1 MHSPHTFDIKSM
13 KPQTICNGGSRTIA
27 NLDNFPILRGMATYS
42 LSLEKGGIRE
52 PHWHPNAAELSYC
65 LSGKAL
71 MTIFGHGDTHNTFTL
86 ERDEIAFVPQGFL
99 HHIENISDEETKF
112 IITFNHEKPE
122 DIGISGSTG
131 SIPDA
136 ALGYTFSV
144 KSEFFAKINKP
155 KQDILI
161 GKRSSIAKPEFPNIP
176 NPYKF
181 NLKEA
186 PQIQSK
192 IQSRGGTVILANAY
206 SFPILNGLSCYS
218 LVLKKGGIR
227 EPHWHP
233 NAAELDYV
241 MKGKARMIIFSPGG
255 DIDAFEVGPDQI
267 VFIPTAYFHYIENIG
282 DEELHFAVF
291 FSHEKPQDIGISG
304 AFGSYS
310 NEVLGAVFN
319 VNPKIFESLPKYQE
333 DLLVVAGGG

>member
-1 MHSPHTFDIKSM
+1 MHSPHTFDIKST
-13 KPQTICNGGSRTIA
+13 KPQTICKGGSRTIA
-27 NLDNFPILRGMATYS
+27 NSDNFPILKGMATYS
-42 LSLEKGGIRE
+42 LLLKKGGVHE

-99 HHIENISDEETKF
+99 HHIENISEGETKF
-112 IITFNHEKPE
+112 VVTFNHEKPE

-131 SIPDA
+131 SIPNA
-136 ALGYTFSV
+136 ALDYTFNN
-144 KSEFFAKINKP
+144 KSDIFAKINKP
-155 KQDILI
+155 TQDILI
-161 GKRSSIAKPEFPNIP
+161 GKRSSIARPEFPNIP

-192 IQSRGGTVILANAY
+192 IQSKGGSVILANAY
-206 SFPILNGLSCYS
+206 SFPILNGLACYS
-218 LVLKKGGIR
+218 LVLKKSGIR

-241 MKGKARMIIFSPGG
+241 VKGRARMTIFSPGG
-255 DIDAFEVGPDQI
+255 DIDTFEVRPDQI

-333 DLLVVAGGG
+333 DILVVAGGG